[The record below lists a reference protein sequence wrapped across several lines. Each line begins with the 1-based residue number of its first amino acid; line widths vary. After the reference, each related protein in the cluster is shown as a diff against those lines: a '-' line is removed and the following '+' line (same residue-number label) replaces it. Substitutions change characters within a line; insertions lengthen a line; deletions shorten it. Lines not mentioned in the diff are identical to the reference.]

1 MPFKSEKQR
10 RYLWKN
16 EPKIAREWT
25 KAYGSKPKGK
35 KKKQKGEKI
44 MDDFTYVDKIRRIIK
59 MRHDDVVAAMV
70 SGGVD
75 NMEKYQYMLG
85 QLRTYQYMSQEISSL
100 LEKKERKDDG
110 TVISIKQP
118 KGGPKV

>member
-1 MPFKSEKQR
+1 MEDLVF
-10 RYLWKN
+10 
-16 EPKIAREWT
+16 I
-25 KAYGSKPKGK
+25 
-35 KKKQKGEKI
+35 
-44 MDDFTYVDKIRRIIK
+44 DKVRRIIK

-100 LEKKERKDDG
+100 LNKKEQKENDG
-110 TVISIKQP
+110 TVISIKP
-118 KGGPKV
+118 KGSPKA

>member
-1 MPFKSEKQR
+1 MEELTF
-10 RYLWKN
+10 
-16 EPKIAREWT
+16 I
-25 KAYGSKPKGK
+25 
-35 KKKQKGEKI
+35 
-44 MDDFTYVDKIRRIIK
+44 DKVRRIIK

-100 LEKKERKDDG
+100 LEKKEQKDGDG
-110 TVISIKQP
+110 TVISIKP
-118 KGGPKV
+118 KGGPQV

>member
-1 MPFKSEKQR
+1 MEDLIF
-10 RYLWKN
+10 
-16 EPKIAREWT
+16 I
-25 KAYGSKPKGK
+25 
-35 KKKQKGEKI
+35 
-44 MDDFTYVDKIRRIIK
+44 DKVRRIIK
-59 MRHDDVVAAMV
+59 MRHDDVVSALV

-100 LEKKERKDDG
+100 LEKKEQKDDG

-118 KGGPKV
+118 KEGPKV

>member
-1 MPFKSEKQR
+1 
-10 RYLWKN
+10 
-16 EPKIAREWT
+16 
-25 KAYGSKPKGK
+25 
-35 KKKQKGEKI
+35 
-44 MDDFTYVDKIRRIIK
+44 MDDLIYVDKIRRIIK
-59 MRHDDVVAAMV
+59 MRYDDVVSAII

-118 KGGPKV
+118 KGGPQV

>member
-1 MPFKSEKQR
+1 MEDLVF
-10 RYLWKN
+10 
-16 EPKIAREWT
+16 
-25 KAYGSKPKGK
+25 
-35 KKKQKGEKI
+35 
-44 MDDFTYVDKIRRIIK
+44 VDKIRRIIK

-100 LEKKERKDDG
+100 LDKKEQKENDG
-110 TVISIKQP
+110 TVISIKP
-118 KGGPKV
+118 KGSPKA